1 MIPFEMVEP
10 ASLQEAVAMLDPEE
24 PTIRAVAGGTALMLM
39 MKAGVFQPSRLVCLH
54 RIELQYS
61 RIGLTGASELRIGAM
76 ATLSELERDSN
87 VAARL
92 PVLTRAL
99 RRLSN
104 PRVRNVARV
113 GGALA
118 HGDPHMDLPPVLTAL
133 GARVTIHGPKGERE
147 LPLEKLYA
155 GYYET
160 VLDKNELITAVTVP
174 PLNARK
180 SAYMKV
186 TSRSADDWPALGVA
200 VSFALAEGALHD
212 PSSWSAPRP
221 KRSRV
226 WRAPKNC
233 CTAPRR
239 TMRCSSAPGD
249 AAAAEA
255 SILAD
260 AHGSAAYKREMLRV
274 YVRRALPASSG
285 RRTRAGIAMS
295 QVARYIPRLKCV
307 PRSPARAEYTHQSAA
322 AGHAVRQDVP
332 QHGAARPHPRHRHPG
347 GARQL
352 ARRAIAS
359 SPAKT
364 SAS

>member
-200 VSFALAEGALHD
+200 VSFALAEGTLHD
-212 PSSWSAPRP
+212 PVVVVSAATEKVTRLASAEKLLHGAAPNDA
-221 KRSRV
+221 V
-226 WRAPKNC
+226 LERA
-233 CTAPRR
+233 
-239 TMRCSSAPGD
+239 GE

-260 AHGSAAYKREMLRV
+260 AHGSAAYKRELLRV
-274 YVRRALPASSG
+274 YVRRALRQA
-285 RRTRAGIAMS
+285 
-295 QVARYIPRLKCV
+295 L
-307 PRSPARAEYTHQSAA
+307 AEN
-322 AGHAVRQDVP
+322 
-332 QHGAARPHPRHRHPG
+332 
-347 GARQL
+347 ARQV
-352 ARRAIAS
+352 
-359 SPAKT
+359 SP
-364 SAS
+364 